1 MAQLIKPN
9 SVKILT
15 QEGEV
20 TIHLEITINLN
31 SDGLNVS
38 TQAVK
43 NNEIKKEKEK
53 ESNEW
58 MIPDFGDS
66 PKIDFGK

>member
-43 NNEIKKEKEK
+43 NEEVKKEKEK
-53 ESNEW
+53 DEW

-66 PKIDFGK
+66 PKINFGK